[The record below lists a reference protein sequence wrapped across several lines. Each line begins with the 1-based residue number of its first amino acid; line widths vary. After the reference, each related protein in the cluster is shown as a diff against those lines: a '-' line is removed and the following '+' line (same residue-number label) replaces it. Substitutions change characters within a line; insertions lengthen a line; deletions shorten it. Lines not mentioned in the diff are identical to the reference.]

1 MQTKKYQ
8 KKPQDKANNW
18 KLNMIDDKMFTDDKS
33 KSEKQSRF

>member
-8 KKPQDKANNW
+8 KNPQDKANNW